1 MTSVAHRVD
10 DPERKPVDQE
20 LFDRTAPR
28 WNCVDYP
35 DGMHY
40 MAGGRCLWCGRTG
53 GNDAVLRESE
63 DVYLSRLSVLRPA
76 RRAR

>member
-1 MTSVAHRVD
+1 MASFAHRVD
-10 DPERKPVDQE
+10 DPKRKPVDQE

-40 MAGGRCLWCGRTG
+40 MSGNRCLWCGRMWCGRKG
-53 GNDAVLRESE
+53 GNHGQLRAEC
-63 DVYLSRLSVLRPA
+63 R
-76 RRAR
+76 